1 MATIGHD
8 LLRIS
13 AALSRHPS
21 EPRRVADTRK
31 NVPKSKSSTEK
42 KMTKSDAARSDE
54 NVDRS
59 EPNLDSRYGEIG
71 ISAVAA
77 ALQFQSA
84 VKNPAYAP
92 AVHELDKWIAEM
104 AA

>member
-1 MATIGHD
+1 
-8 LLRIS
+8 
-13 AALSRHPS
+13 
-21 EPRRVADTRK
+21 
-31 NVPKSKSSTEK
+31 
-42 KMTKSDAARSDE
+42 MTKNNAPQSGENAR
-54 NVDRS
+54 RK

-77 ALQFQSA
+77 ALQYQSE

-92 AVHELDKWIAEM
+92 AVHQLDKWIAGM

>member
-1 MATIGHD
+1 
-8 LLRIS
+8 
-13 AALSRHPS
+13 
-21 EPRRVADTRK
+21 
-31 NVPKSKSSTEK
+31 
-42 KMTKSDAARSDE
+42 MTKNNAAQFNDE
-54 NVDRS
+54 GRRD

-77 ALQFQSA
+77 ALPYQSE

-92 AVHELDKWIAEM
+92 AVHRLDKSVPEK